1 MRSDR
6 EFPLLTRRISRRSFA
21 AGTLATGGLLIA
33 GLSRADTVAAAS
45 FGPGDQV
52 VTTDY
57 TNYRDAPG
65 LNSNVLLVL
74 PPNQI
79 AVVQD
84 SGTAKDGYTWYLI
97 RIATGGDNPTGY
109 VAGALLA
116 SNSGGGGDF
125 PVGSQIIVNTD
136 ALNVR
141 DQPNGSVINVVNS
154 GAIGDVTG
162 AGVSAGGYTWI
173 KVAFPKLEG
182 WVATDFVKA
191 YSGGGGGGAFKP
203 GDGVLTTSA
212 VNYRD
217 APGLNSNVYVVLPA
231 GSYAVVQDS
240 GTAKDGYTWYL
251 VRTSTGGP
259 SPTGYLAGEFLQLGS
274 PSGGNFNIGDSV
286 YVNSGPLNFRS
297 APGLNG
303 SILRTLQTGDTGK
316 VTDGPQTADGYTWY
330 KIEVITGEQGWVV
343 QDFLSAGNPTPPPN
357 GSVKVGD
364 TIKVVD
370 GPLNIRSSAGSKSPV
385 IDVAATGAI
394 AKVVDGPLYAQD
406 YTWIK
411 INGNLLAVG
420 WVAFEFCQVV

>member
-1 MRSDR
+1 MRSAG
-6 EFPLLTRRISRRSFA
+6 EFPFLTRRMNRRSFA
-21 AGTLATGGLLIA
+21 AGTLATGGLLAA
-33 GLSRADTVAAAS
+33 GLSRAATVAAAS

-65 LNSNVLLVL
+65 LNSNVLVVL

-84 SGTAKDGYTWYLI
+84 SGIDKDGYTWYLI

-109 VAGALLA
+109 VAGVLLA
-116 SNSGGGGDF
+116 SNSGGGDF

-141 DQPNGSVINVVNS
+141 DQPNGAVINTVYS
-154 GAIGDVTG
+154 GAVGDVIG

-173 KVAFPKLEG
+173 QVAFPKIEG
-182 WVATDFVKA
+182 WVASDFVKA
-191 YSGGGGGGAFKP
+191 YSGGGGGAFKP

-217 APGLNSNVYVVLPA
+217 APGLNSNVYTVLPT
-231 GSYAVVQDS
+231 GTYAVVQDN
-240 GTAKDGYTWYL
+240 GTSKDGYTWYL

-259 SPTGYLAGEFLQLGS
+259 SPTGYLAGEFLELGS
-274 PSGGNFNIGDSV
+274 PSGGNFNIGDAV

-297 APGLNG
+297 SPSLSGT
-303 SILRTLQTGDTGK
+303 ILRTLPTGDTAQ
-316 VTDGPQTADGYTWY
+316 VTDGPQSADGYTWY
-330 KIEVITGEQGWVV
+330 KIEIITGDQGWVV

-357 GSVKVGD
+357 GGVKVGD

-370 GPLNIRSSAGSKSPV
+370 GPLNIRSGPGSNYGV
-385 IDVAATGAI
+385 VDVAATGAI
-394 AKVVDGPLYAQD
+394 AKVTDGPTSAGG

-411 INGNLLAVG
+411 INGNLLAEG